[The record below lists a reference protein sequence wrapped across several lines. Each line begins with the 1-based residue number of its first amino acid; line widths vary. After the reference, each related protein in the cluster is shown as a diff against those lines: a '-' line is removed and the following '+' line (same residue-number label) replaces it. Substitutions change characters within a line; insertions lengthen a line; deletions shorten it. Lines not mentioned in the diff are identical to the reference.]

1 MNVQDL
7 APSAAGALYGP
18 SHFILHNCANV
29 SSVFLRFNLFFLSV
43 SSGFMNTVGALMGK
57 FPTCHLLST

>member
-29 SSVFLRFNLFFLSV
+29 SSVFLRFNLVFFV
-43 SSGFMNTVGALMGK
+43 CFIRFYEHSGSFNG
-57 FPTCHLLST
+57 